1 MGLGGATD
9 PGADGTVRADG
20 TFQLSVLLGRVRFT
34 AVGVPDRWM
43 LKAITL
49 GDTDLTTTGADA
61 ASIGRDAR
69 IRVVL
74 TDQVTE
80 LTGSVRNAQ
89 GAPVTEYVVVV
100 MPAQAVNPVIA
111 SRYTHALRPDQKGAF
126 RLRALPPGS
135 YVAAAVDAIEPGSE
149 WDPAFQVVVRNSGRR
164 FTLGEGQAVTL
175 TLDLMP

>member
-1 MGLGGATD
+1 
-9 PGADGTVRADG
+9 
-20 TFQLSVLLGRVRFT
+20 
-34 AVGVPDRWM
+34 M

-89 GAPVTEYVVVV
+89 GDPVTEYVVVV
-100 MPAQAVNPVIA
+100 MPAQ
-111 SRYTHALRPDQKGAF
+111 
-126 RLRALPPGS
+126 
-135 YVAAAVDAIEPGSE
+135 
-149 WDPAFQVVVRNSGRR
+149 DPAVQVVVRNSGRR